1 MTLDD
6 FIEGSEWDDLE
17 DSLGSIWS
25 RLGDVETAREVSK
38 RNPGNVLSEDVEE
51 YARIFELSHRVWLAM
66 RELKKSDVESASR
79 LAVKYFNWSPF
90 DERFIDI

>member
-6 FIEGSEWDDLE
+6 FIDGSEWDDLE

-51 YARIFELSHRVWLAM
+51 YARIFNLSHRVWLAM
-66 RELKKSDVESASR
+66 RELKKADVEAAAR
-79 LAVKYFNWSPF
+79 LAAKYFDWSPF

>member
-1 MTLDD
+1 MILDD
-6 FIEGSEWDDLE
+6 FIEGAEWDNLE

-25 RLGDVETAREVSK
+25 RLGDVEHAREVSK

-51 YARIFELSHRVWLAM
+51 YARIFKLSHRVWLAM
-66 RELKKSDVESASR
+66 RELKKVDVEAAAR
-79 LAVKYFNWSPF
+79 LAAKYFNWSPF

>member
-6 FIEGSEWDDLE
+6 FINGSEWDDLE

-51 YARIFELSHRVWLAM
+51 YARIFKLSHRVWLAM
-66 RELKKSDVESASR
+66 RELKKADVETAAR